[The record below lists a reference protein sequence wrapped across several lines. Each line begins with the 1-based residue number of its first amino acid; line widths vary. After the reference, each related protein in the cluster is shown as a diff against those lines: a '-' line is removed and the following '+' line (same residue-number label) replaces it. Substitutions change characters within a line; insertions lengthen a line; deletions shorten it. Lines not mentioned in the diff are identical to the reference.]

1 MAQYPNS
8 GAIFRNR
15 DKSNDRAPDW
25 RGDVELDTELLKE
38 LIAIAKN
45 RQPIKLSIA
54 GWEKEGQKAG
64 TFISVKVEI
73 PRAKAAPEA
82 RAKSSP
88 VGSYDDDEIP
98 F

>member
-15 DKSNDRAPDW
+15 DKTNDKAPDW
-25 RGDVELDTELLKE
+25 RGDVELDTDLLKA
-38 LIAIAKN
+38 LIAVAKS

-54 GWEKEGQKAG
+54 GWEKEGNKAG
-64 TFISVKVEI
+64 TFVSLKVEI

-82 RAKSSP
+82 KGGGFG
-88 VGSYDDDEIP
+88 GSADDDEIP

>member
-15 DKSNDRAPDW
+15 DKSNDQAPDW
-25 RGDVELDTELLKE
+25 RGDVELDTELLKA
-38 LIAIAKN
+38 LIASAKN

-54 GWEKEGQKAG
+54 GWEKEGNKAG
-64 TFISVKVEI
+64 TFISVKLEI
-73 PRAKAAPEA
+73 PRAKAAPE
-82 RAKSSP
+82 AKSSP

>member
-15 DKSNDRAPDW
+15 DKSNDKAPDW
-25 RGDVELDTELLKE
+25 RGDVELDTDLLKS
-38 LIAIAKN
+38 LIALAKN

-54 GWEKEGQKAG
+54 GWEKEGNKAG
-64 TFISVKVEI
+64 TFISVKMEI
-73 PRAKAAPEA
+73 PRAKAAPET
-82 RAKSSP
+82 KSSP

>member
-38 LIAIAKN
+38 LIAVAKN

-64 TFISVKVEI
+64 TFISVKVEM

>member
-25 RGDVELDTELLKE
+25 RGDVELDAELLKS
-38 LIAIAKN
+38 LIAVAKA

-54 GWEKEGQKAG
+54 GWEKEGNKAG
-64 TFISVKVEI
+64 TFISVKVEM

-82 RAKSSP
+82 RPKASP